1 MAKMNKT
8 VALIIVA
15 VAALALIGSIAGTYN
30 KLVTLNEGV
39 DGQWAQVETV
49 YQRRFDLVPNL
60 VNATKGFLE
69 QERAIYDAITE
80 ARTQYADAGSAR
92 GQVAAVNNLE
102 SALARLLVVVESNP
116 EIKSNTTVAALM
128 SELSGT
134 ENRISVERR
143 RFNESVQGYNVTV
156 KRFPTNL
163 WAAMMGFGARDFFE
177 SNDGAADAPE
187 VDLSL

>member
-8 VALIIVA
+8 VGLIIVA
-15 VAALALIGSIAGTYN
+15 VVVLALIGSIAGTYN

-69 QERAIYDAITE
+69 QERAIYDAITD
-80 ARTQYADAGSAR
+80 ARTQYADAGNAR
-92 GQVAAVNNLE
+92 GQVAAANNLE

-134 ENRISVERR
+134 ENRVSVERR
-143 RFNESVQGYNVTV
+143 RFNESVQSYNVTV

-163 WAAMMGFGARDFFE
+163 WATMMGFGARDFFQSDE
-177 SNDGAADAPE
+177 AAAEAPE
-187 VDLSL
+187 VDISL

>member
-8 VALIIVA
+8 VGIIIAV
-15 VAALALIGSIAGTYN
+15 VAAIAIVGSIASTYN
-30 KLVTLNEGV
+30 RLVTLNESV

-49 YQRRFDLVPNL
+49 YQRRLDLVPNL

-69 QERAIYDAITE
+69 QERAIYEAITD
-80 ARTQYADAGSAR
+80 ARTQYADASSAR
-92 GQVAAVNNLE
+92 AQVTAVNNLE

-116 EIKSNTTVAALM
+116 EIKSNTTVASLM
-128 SELSGT
+128 TELSGT

-143 RFNESVQGYNVTV
+143 RFNESVQSYNVTV

-163 WAAMMGFGARDFFE
+163 MAPMMGFGARDFFE
-177 SNDGAADAPE
+177 SNDGAEEAPE
-187 VDLSL
+187 VDISL